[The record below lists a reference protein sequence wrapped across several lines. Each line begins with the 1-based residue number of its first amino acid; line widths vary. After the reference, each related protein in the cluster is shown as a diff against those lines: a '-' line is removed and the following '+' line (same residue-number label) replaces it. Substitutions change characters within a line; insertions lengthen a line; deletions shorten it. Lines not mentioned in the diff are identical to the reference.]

1 VHRRQSDRILHTDYS
16 CLSVSIPFP
25 SPPRKYI
32 ASHRAYAAKW
42 LSTKENEFFSRDE
55 CRCRVHSCGEA
66 MTAEDERRHD
76 NQSRRYDYVNLGVN
90 FVVHYDYR
98 SNFGRKL

>member
-1 VHRRQSDRILHTDYS
+1 
-16 CLSVSIPFP
+16 
-25 SPPRKYI
+25 
-32 ASHRAYAAKW
+32 
-42 LSTKENEFFSRDE
+42 
-55 CRCRVHSCGEA
+55 